1 MYPNL
6 NIDSMFFLGSMNL
19 DVYAINLA
27 MYSRNIKYVS
37 KYIKKFTV
45 KFCSKRNMDGIFTLF
60 FIHIVCTP
68 VLISFDNK
76 CIE

>member
-45 KFCSKRNMDGIFTLF
+45 KFCSKRNMDGIFT
-60 FIHIVCTP
+60 
-68 VLISFDNK
+68 
-76 CIE
+76 